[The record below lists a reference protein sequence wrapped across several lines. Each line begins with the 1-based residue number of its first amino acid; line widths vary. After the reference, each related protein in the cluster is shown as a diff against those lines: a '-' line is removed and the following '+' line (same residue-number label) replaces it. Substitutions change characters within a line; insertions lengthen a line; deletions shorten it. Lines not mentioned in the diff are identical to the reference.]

1 MVLVM
6 SVWEMSVPA
15 EATTGE
21 ETKAAFTLL
30 LKFSVVGCSA
40 ELLLGIIGL
49 DFDTENN
56 YDPVSHIFFFKEYI
70 HKNHIFLLFLSFT
83 VLTTK
88 AAH

>member
-30 LKFSVVGCSA
+30 LKFFSG
-40 ELLLGIIGL
+40 GL
-49 DFDTENN
+49 
-56 YDPVSHIFFFKEYI
+56 
-70 HKNHIFLLFLSFT
+70 
-83 VLTTK
+83 
-88 AAH
+88 

>member
-40 ELLLGIIGL
+40 ELLLGITGL
-49 DFDTENN
+49 DFENN

-70 HKNHIFLLFLSFT
+70 HKNHIFLLFLSFI
-83 VLTTK
+83 VLKTK

>member
-40 ELLLGIIGL
+40 ELLLGITGL

-70 HKNHIFLLFLSFT
+70 HKNHIFLLFLSFI